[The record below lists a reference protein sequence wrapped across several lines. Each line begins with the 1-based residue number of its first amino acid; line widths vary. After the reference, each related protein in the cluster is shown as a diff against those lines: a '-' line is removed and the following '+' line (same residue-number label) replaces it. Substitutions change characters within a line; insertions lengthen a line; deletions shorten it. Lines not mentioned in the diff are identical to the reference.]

1 MISNEIPK
9 QWKTIIVVKGD
20 RTINYELNKEE
31 RLKNKFKRAKKR
43 SMSEKLILSNLNN
56 PPQNDLPNQTTTK
69 TNLNFKLESQII
81 FSRPSINMQNNAK
94 SSEIQNSSDKP
105 QLFGFYDDAQFDNL
119 LIQEWKHKEEEDR
132 KEMEYY
138 YS

>member
-1 MISNEIPK
+1 MISNQISN
-9 QWKTIIVVKGD
+9 QWKAIIVIKDD
-20 RTINYELNKEE
+20 RVTNYELNDEE
-31 RLKNKFKRAKKR
+31 RLKNKFQRRKKR
-43 SMSEKLILSNLNN
+43 TMLEKQILSNLNQ
-56 PPQNDLPNQTTTK
+56 PPKNYLPNQPPNK

-105 QLFGFYDDAQFDNL
+105 QQFGFYDDAQFDNL